1 MFEGLLQ
8 TCSVKSKYFSSG
20 VQSENCQTTT
30 ILEYFWLFKHWT
42 IPNRT
47 PLFLVLKISKAF
59 RIQPAH
65 LFRWPKK
72 YWMVKSRCGSVS
84 WLSLAISNQQPDHH
98 WKYPGNISS
107 KSRNY
112 LLIFRR
118 CLPHFGWGNF
128 QQDLPNLP
136 GFPMVATAVVNPALQ
151 APVVWHVFGPP
162 ASSSWSP
169 GATVGRSYTRGSRS
183 WNLGISARARIAVGF
198 PWVSRAWHCIIW
210 SYAILLV
217 RRWKIWIISWETH
230 LYSLYIVYTS
240 LSFTGKCDNPF
251 PGWMWQFYIAR
262 WVARGRN
269 MIT

>member
-8 TCSVKSKYFSSG
+8 TTCSVKSKYFSSG

-98 WKYPGNISS
+98 WLYLGYISS
-107 KSRNY
+107 KSRNYRNY

-118 CLPHFGWGNF
+118 CLPHFGWWNF

-136 GFPMVATAVVNPALQ
+136 GFPMDFQWWPPLWWTTRSKRLWCDASLGRQLHQAEALE
-151 APVVWHVFGPP
+151 PP
-162 ASSSWSP
+162 SW
-169 GATVGRSYTRGSRS
+169 GRTREDRG
-183 WNLGISARARIAVGF
+183 VET
-198 PWVSRAWHCIIW
+198 WVSRHGQ
-210 SYAILLV
+210 SGF
-217 RRWKIWIISWETH
+217 H
-230 LYSLYIVYTS
+230 
-240 LSFTGKCDNPF
+240 GF
-251 PGWMWQFYIAR
+251 P
-262 WVARGRN
+262 RN